1 MSKIETL
8 DQLRALYPA
17 AKGLAVDK
25 QLSRL
30 DPHCRRFIALSP
42 FLVLATKGQ
51 DGLVDIS
58 PRGGEPGFIL
68 VEDDETLLLPDWP
81 GNNRLDNLENILADP
96 AISLIFLIPG
106 VDETLRVHGLAEIRI
121 DKALVDRFAM
131 GAKLPKTVLR
141 IQVKEA
147 YLHCAKALMRSRLW
161 DADAQIDRGELPSI
175 AKMIQDQA
183 GLTGPAESQSDMVV
197 RYRKL
202 LY

>member
-8 DQLRALYPA
+8 EQLRALYPA

-30 DPHCRRFIALSP
+30 DRHCRRFIALSP

-58 PRGGEPGFIL
+58 PRGGDPGFIH

-106 VDETLRVHGLAEIRI
+106 VDETLRVHGAAEIRT
-121 DKALVDRFAM
+121 DEALVNLFAI
-131 GAKLPKTVLR
+131 GAKLPKSVLR
-141 IQVKEA
+141 IRVKEA
-147 YLHCAKALMRSRLW
+147 YLHCAKALMRARLW
-161 DADAQIDRGELPSI
+161 EPDARIDRDDLPSI
-175 AKMIQDQA
+175 AEMIQDQA
-183 GLTGPAESQSDMVV
+183 GLSGPAESTTDMVA
-197 RYRKL
+197 RYRKI

>member
-8 DQLRALYPA
+8 EQLRALYPS

-42 FLVLATKGQ
+42 FLVLATKGP

-58 PRGGEPGFIL
+58 PRGGDPGFIH
-68 VEDDETLLLPDWP
+68 VDDDETLLLPDWP

-106 VDETLRVHGLAEIRI
+106 VDETLRVHGAAEIRT
-121 DKALVDRFAM
+121 DETLVNLFAI
-131 GAKLPKTVLR
+131 GAKLPKSVLR
-141 IQVKEA
+141 IRVKEA
-147 YLHCAKALMRSRLW
+147 YLHCAKALMRARLW
-161 DADAQIDRGELPSI
+161 DADAQIDRRDLPSI
-175 AKMIQDQA
+175 AEMIQDQA
-183 GLTGPAESQSDMVV
+183 GLGGPAESTTDMVA
-197 RYRKL
+197 RYRKI

>member
-8 DQLRALYPA
+8 EQLRALYPA

-30 DPHCRRFIALSP
+30 DRHCRRFIALSP

-58 PRGGEPGFIL
+58 PRGGDPGFIH

-106 VDETLRVHGLAEIRI
+106 VDETLRVHGAAEIRT
-121 DKALVDRFAM
+121 DEALVNLFAI
-131 GAKLPKTVLR
+131 GAKLPKSILR
-141 IQVKEA
+141 IRVKEA
-147 YLHCAKALMRSRLW
+147 YLHCAKALMRARLW
-161 DADAQIDRGELPSI
+161 EPDARIDRDDLPSI
-175 AKMIQDQA
+175 AEMIQDQA
-183 GLTGPAESQSDMVV
+183 GLSGPAESTTDMVA
-197 RYRKL
+197 RYRKI

>member
-1 MSKIETL
+1 MSKIETVE
-8 DQLRALYPA
+8 QLRDLYPA

-30 DPHCRRFIALSP
+30 DPHCRRFISLSP
-42 FLVLATKGQ
+42 FLVLSTKGK

-106 VDETLRVHGLAEIRI
+106 VDETLRVHGSAEIRI
-121 DKALVDRFAM
+121 DAELTGRFAI
-131 GAKLPKTVLR
+131 GAKLPKSVLR
-141 IQVKEA
+141 ITVREA
-147 YLHCAKALMRSRLW
+147 YLHCAKALMRARLW
-161 DADAQIDRGELPSI
+161 DPEAQIERGELPSI
-175 AKMIQDQA
+175 AQMIQDQA
-183 GLTGPAESQSDMVV
+183 GLTGPTESQPDMVE
-197 RYRKL
+197 RYKKI

>member
-8 DQLRALYPA
+8 EQLRALYPA

-30 DPHCRRFIALSP
+30 DRHCRRFIALSP

-58 PRGGEPGFIL
+58 PRGGDPGFIH
-68 VEDDETLLLPDWP
+68 VVDDETLLLPDWP

-106 VDETLRVHGLAEIRI
+106 VDETLRIHGAAEIRT
-121 DKALVDRFAM
+121 DEALVNLFAI
-131 GAKLPKTVLR
+131 GAKRPKSVLR

-147 YLHCAKALMRSRLW
+147 YLHCAKALMRARLW
-161 DADAQIDRGELPSI
+161 EPDARIDRRDLPSI
-175 AKMIQDQA
+175 AEMIQDQA
-183 GLTGPAESQSDMVV
+183 GLSGPAESTTDMVA
-197 RYRKL
+197 RYRKI

>member
-1 MSKIETL
+1 MSKIESL
-8 DQLRALYPA
+8 EQLRALYPA

-25 QLSRL
+25 QLTRL

-42 FLVLATKGQ
+42 FTVLATKGR

-58 PRGGEPGFIL
+58 PRGGDPGFVL
-68 VEDDETLLLPDWP
+68 VADDETLLLPDWP

-106 VDETLRVHGLAEIRI
+106 VDETLRVHGVAEIRT
-121 DKALVDRFAM
+121 DDALTQQFAI

-141 IQVKEA
+141 IMVKEA

-161 DADAQIDRGELPSI
+161 DADAQIERGELPSI
-175 AKMIQDQA
+175 AQMIQDQA
-183 GLTGPAESQSDMVV
+183 GLSGPTESQSDMVA
-197 RYRKL
+197 RYRKI

>member
-1 MSKIETL
+1 MSKIETV
-8 DQLRALYPA
+8 DQLRELYPT

-25 QLSRL
+25 QLTSL
-30 DPHCRRFIALSP
+30 DPHCRHFISLSP

-51 DGLVDIS
+51 DGLGDIS
-58 PRGGEPGFIL
+58 PRGGEPGFIHI
-68 VEDDETLLLPDWP
+68 EDDETLLLPDWP

-106 VDETLRVHGLAEIRI
+106 VDETLRVQGLAEIRT
-121 DKALVDRFAM
+121 DEALIQKFAI
-131 GAKLPKTVLR
+131 GKKLPKTVLR
-141 IQVKEA
+141 ITVKEA

-161 DADAQIDRGELPSI
+161 DPEAQIDRGDLPSI

-183 GLTGPAESQSDMVV
+183 GLTGPAESQPDMVV

>member
-1 MSKIETL
+1 MSKIETIE
-8 DQLRALYPA
+8 QLRTLYPP

-25 QLSRL
+25 QLTRL
-30 DPHCRRFIALSP
+30 DPHCRRFISLSP
-42 FLVLATKGQ
+42 FAVLATKGQ

-58 PRGGEPGFIL
+58 PRGGDPGFIL
-68 VEDDETLLLPDWP
+68 IEDDETLLLPDWP

-106 VDETLRVHGLAEIRI
+106 VDETLRVHGLAEINT
-121 DKALVDRFAM
+121 DEALIQQFAI
-131 GAKLPKTVLR
+131 GPKLPKTVLR
-141 IQVKEA
+141 ISVKEA

-161 DADAQIDRGELPSI
+161 DADAQIERGDLPSI

-183 GLTGPAESQSDMVV
+183 GLGGPAESQPDMVA

>member
-8 DQLRALYPA
+8 EQLRALYPA

-30 DPHCRRFIALSP
+30 DRHCRRFIALSP

-58 PRGGEPGFIL
+58 PRGGDPGFIH
-68 VEDDETLLLPDWP
+68 VVDDETLLLPDWP

-106 VDETLRVHGLAEIRI
+106 VDETLRVHGAAEIRT
-121 DKALVDRFAM
+121 DEALVNLFAI
-131 GAKLPKTVLR
+131 GAKLPKSVLR
-141 IQVKEA
+141 IRVKEA
-147 YLHCAKALMRSRLW
+147 YLHCAKALMRARLW
-161 DADAQIDRGELPSI
+161 EPDARIDRRDLPSI
-175 AKMIQDQA
+175 AEMIQDQA
-183 GLTGPAESQSDMVV
+183 GLSGPAESTTDMVA
-197 RYRKL
+197 RYRKI

>member
-8 DQLRALYPA
+8 EQLRALYPA

-30 DPHCRRFIALSP
+30 DRHCRRFIELSP

-58 PRGGEPGFIL
+58 PRGGDPGFIH

-106 VDETLRVHGLAEIRI
+106 VDETLRVHGAAEIRT
-121 DKALVDRFAM
+121 DEALVNLFAI
-131 GAKLPKTVLR
+131 GAKLPKSVLR
-141 IQVKEA
+141 IRVKEA
-147 YLHCAKALMRSRLW
+147 YLHCAKALMRARLW
-161 DADAQIDRGELPSI
+161 EPDARIDRDDLPSI
-175 AKMIQDQA
+175 AEMIQDQA
-183 GLTGPAESQSDMVV
+183 GLSGPAESTTDMVA
-197 RYRKL
+197 RYRKI

>member
-8 DQLRALYPA
+8 EQLRALYPA

-30 DPHCRRFIALSP
+30 DRHCRRFIALSP

-58 PRGGEPGFIL
+58 PRGGDPGFIH

-106 VDETLRVHGLAEIRI
+106 VDETLRVHGAAEIRT
-121 DKALVDRFAM
+121 DEALVNLFAI
-131 GAKLPKTVLR
+131 GAKLPKSVLR
-141 IQVKEA
+141 IRVKEA
-147 YLHCAKALMRSRLW
+147 YLHCAKALMRARLW
-161 DADAQIDRGELPSI
+161 EPDARIDRDDLPSI
-175 AKMIQDQA
+175 AEMIQDQA
-183 GLTGPAESQSDMVV
+183 GLNGPAESTTDMVA
-197 RYRKL
+197 RYRKI

>member
-8 DQLRALYPA
+8 EQLRALYPA

-25 QLSRL
+25 QLTRL
-30 DPHCRRFIALSP
+30 DPHCRHFISLSP
-42 FLVLATKGQ
+42 FAVMATKGQ
-51 DGLVDIS
+51 DGLGDIS
-58 PRGGEPGFIL
+58 PRGGDPGFIL
-68 VEDDETLLLPDWP
+68 IEDDETLLLPDWP

-96 AISLIFLIPG
+96 AVSLIFLIPG
-106 VDETLRVHGLAEIRI
+106 VDETLRVHGLAEIST
-121 DKALVDRFAM
+121 DEALIRQFAI

-141 IQVKEA
+141 ISVKEA

-161 DADAQIDRGELPSI
+161 DADAQIERGDLPSI

-183 GLTGPAESQSDMVV
+183 GLSGPAESQPDMVA

>member
-8 DQLRALYPA
+8 EQLRALYPA

-30 DPHCRRFIALSP
+30 DRHCRRFIELSP

-58 PRGGEPGFIL
+58 PRGGDPGFIH

-106 VDETLRVHGLAEIRI
+106 VDETLRVHGAAEIRT
-121 DKALVDRFAM
+121 DEALVNLFAI
-131 GAKLPKTVLR
+131 GAKRPKSVLR

-147 YLHCAKALMRSRLW
+147 YLHCAKALMRARLW
-161 DADAQIDRGELPSI
+161 EPDARIDRDDLPSI
-175 AKMIQDQA
+175 AEMIQDQA
-183 GLTGPAESQSDMVV
+183 GLSGPAESTTDMVA
-197 RYRKL
+197 RYRKI